1 MKSLFE
7 DIEEPRKS
15 LFLIEEELEKH
26 IRFEERVLFEKIQK
40 VATED
45 ELKVIEQHHLSESF
59 EENKEDEF
67 WK

>member
-1 MKSLFE
+1 LKSLFE